1 MKAFQ
6 KRAMALSIAAIACGA
21 TTNVFAESDND
32 FAIEEII
39 VTAQKRAES
48 VQDVAAAIS
57 AVGGSKLDEMG
68 ITDAESLVLAVP
80 GMHFSQSGSNTRIT
94 VRGIGSEQTTVTG
107 DPGVAFHI
115 DGVYQTRA
123 SAGSALFYDLDRV
136 EVLRGPQ
143 GTLYGRNATG
153 GSVNLISNRPTQEF
167 EGNVEVQLGDYNHQ
181 RLRGVV
187 NAPLIDD
194 KLAMRVS
201 AQQETRDGYYENLTP
216 GADDLED
223 RDALNLRTQFLYT
236 PTETLDVLLSMNYS
250 NDKGAGNGS
259 KPLGDYPSPPGNIN
273 AFYAGATENPD
284 DPWKVRTNGQ
294 DKRDNKR
301 KGASITVDWD
311 LGNVALKSISA
322 WQENTVDTFVDAD
335 FSDVEIINENTFQEN
350 TQYSQELQLTSVDA
364 GDWEWVAGLY
374 WLQEEN
380 DVDYWL
386 NDNGTGL
393 SSILIPAGPLAGL
406 PLYSTVDVGLDDP
419 AYFGNRSNVKG
430 NSLGA
435 FGQVSYHI
443 NEDVKVTGGL
453 RYSKDE
459 KEASI
464 YRKEFGPAPIA
475 PASSFKK
482 KDDWSSV
489 TWKLGVDWQVAE
501 DSLLYAT
508 VSTGFKSGGFL
519 QIEDAD
525 SYDEEEVLAWEI
537 GSKNRFFDNRLQA
550 NISAFYYEYTDMQLR
565 TIVGTDSIVTNAGEA
580 GIQGLEV
587 ELLARPME
595 GLQLSAALAWTDAEF
610 DEYFDDD
617 PHDGLNSLLDLSGN
631 DLARSPDYT
640 ASLNAAY
647 TWDLPWGSLTSSVNY
662 YWSDEV
668 YFSAYN
674 RKDRDY
680 QDSYHKTDINV
691 TFNSLDD
698 VWYAT
703 LSVQNLENAEVASN
717 INLDNPTLGGIDY
730 VQWQAPQT
738 VRVSLGYN
746 F

>member
-6 KRAMALSIAAIACGA
+6 KRAMALSVAAIACGA
-21 TTNVFAESDND
+21 ATTTLAESGND

-57 AVGGSKLDEMG
+57 AVGGSKLDELG
-68 ITDAESLVLAVP
+68 ITSAESLVLAVP
-80 GMHFSQSGSNTRIT
+80 GMHFSQAGSNTRIT

-115 DGVYQTRA
+115 DGVYQTRL
-123 SAGSALFYDLDRV
+123 SAGSAAFYDLDRV

-201 AQQETRDGYYENLTP
+201 AQHETRDGYYENLTP

-236 PTETLDVLLSMNYS
+236 PTDTLDVLLSMNYS
-250 NDKGAGNGS
+250 NDKGAGDGY
-259 KPLGDYPSPPGNIN
+259 KVVGDYPT
-273 AFYAGATENPD
+273 AAGLPLIDFFHAGFPHPLATNPSTANPD
-284 DPWKVRTNGQ
+284 DPWKVRTNGAE
-294 DKRDNKR
+294 DRDNER
-301 KGASITVDWD
+301 KGASVTLDWD
-311 LGNVALKSISA
+311 LGNVALKSITA
-322 WQENTVDTFVDAD
+322 WQKDLVDTLADAD
-335 FSDVEIINENTFQEN
+335 FSDSEILYQYTYKEN

-374 WLQEEN
+374 WLSEEN

-386 NDNGTGL
+386 NDTGAGL
-393 SSILIPAGPLAGL
+393 SLIFD
-406 PLYSTVDVGLDDP
+406 TVDVGLPDP
-419 AYFGNRSNVKG
+419 ALFGNRSNVKG
-430 NSLGA
+430 SSMGA
-435 FGQVSYHI
+435 FGQISYHI
-443 NEDVKVTGGL
+443 SEDVKVTGGL

-459 KEASI
+459 KDATI
-464 YRKEFGPAPIA
+464 LRKEFQQSSAT
-475 PASSFKK
+475 SFKK

-519 QIEDAD
+519 QKEDD
-525 SYDEEEVLAWEI
+525 PSYDEETVLAWEI

-550 NISAFYYEYTDMQLR
+550 NISAFYYEYEDMQLR

-580 GIQGLEV
+580 GIQGIEV
-587 ELLARPME
+587 ELLARPMD

-610 DEYFDDD
+610 DEYFADD
-617 PHDGLNSLLDLSGN
+617 PHDALADTALDLSGN

-662 YWSDEV
+662 YWSDDV
-668 YFSAYN
+668 YFSAFN

-698 VWYAT
+698 VWYAS

-717 INLDNPTLGGIDY
+717 VNLNNPDLGGVDY

-738 VRVSLGYN
+738 VRFSLGYN